1 MELKLWE
8 VLGLRDILGQIKAR
22 ISWLGWGLATILQAV
37 GGEYLV
43 QGTEVKSRMGSP
55 ATLLTKVRV
64 ETWKAREL
72 GPEPTHRAL
81 ILKGFKQ
88 KNDMIL

>member
-22 ISWLGWGLATILQAV
+22 ISRLGWGLATVLQAV
-37 GGEYLV
+37 GGEYLA

-64 ETWKAREL
+64 ETREL

-88 KNDMIL
+88 KNDMI